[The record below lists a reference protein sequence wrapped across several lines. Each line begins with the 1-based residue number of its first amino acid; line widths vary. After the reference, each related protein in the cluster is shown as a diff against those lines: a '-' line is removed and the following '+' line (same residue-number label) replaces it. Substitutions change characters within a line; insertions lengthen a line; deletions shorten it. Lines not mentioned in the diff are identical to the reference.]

1 MPKTTKRAATRRA
14 AAIARQH
21 ATPLSSNVAV
31 KDPPRR
37 PVPGR
42 KTSPRGIARYP
53 WASIIL
59 FLLIIGGIF
68 LVLHTYHLPPFAPA
82 PTPKTNTKT
91 TIGAKATPRPQV
103 TPTVDDAASPCVK
116 SSVVS
121 QITRSGAPTA
131 ADVSKTNHTY
141 SSAKNVIDDSKT
153 YCAGINTNIGLIV
166 IELDPKDAPKTV
178 NNFVFLAQNHFY
190 DGLKFHRVLN
200 TAGSLMIAQTGDPT
214 GNGSGGPGYKFNDEP
229 VKGNYTAG
237 TVAMANSGPNTN
249 GSQFFIDTGDNSKL
263 LQKSYNLF
271 GHVVEGLNVAQKIQG
286 PSDTNKNI
294 TPDVMNYVIVVPAS

>member
-21 ATPLSSNVAV
+21 ATPLQTNVAV

-37 PVPGR
+37 LDPGR

-59 FLLIIGGIF
+59 FVLIIGGLS
-68 LVLHTYHLPPFAPA
+68 LVLHTYHLPPFALP
-82 PTPKTNTKT
+82 PKTNTKT
-91 TIGAKATPRPQV
+91 AIGAKATPRPQV

-116 SSVVS
+116 PSIVS

-131 ADVSKTNHTY
+131 ADISKTSHTY
-141 SSAKNVIDDSKT
+141 SGAKNVVNDSKT

-190 DGLKFHRVLN
+190 DGLKFHRVLS
-200 TAGSLMIAQTGDPT
+200 TSGSLMIAQTGDPT
-214 GNGSGGPGYKFNDEP
+214 GTGSGGPGYKFSDEP
-229 VKGNYTAG
+229 VKGTYTAG

-286 PSDTNKNI
+286 PSDSDKNI